1 MNCQRTLVRA
11 ARTIPRRNVR
21 AFSNF
26 PIFPF
31 GGGGGGGGGNS
42 SSSNNSPPVGSIPM
56 PYITEV
62 SIADIF
68 SKLLQERI
76 VCLNGAIDDTVSASI
91 VAQLLWLESDS
102 PDKAITMYINSPGGS
117 VSSGLAIYDTMTY
130 IKSPVS
136 TVCLGAASSM
146 AALLLTGGEAGKRY
160 ALPHSSV
167 MIHQPLGGTQG
178 QASDILIYAN
188 QIQRIRRQINEIMKR
203 HVNKSFGHE
212 KYSLE
217 EMHDMMERD
226 KYLTAEEAKEIG
238 VIDEILTQREEKDQK
253 EKESTDDLKTK
264 P

>member
-1 MNCQRTLVRA
+1 MNCQRTLFRALRA
-11 ARTIPRRNVR
+11 APVRRHVR
-21 AFSNF
+21 AFTNF
-26 PIFPF
+26 PV
-31 GGGGGGGGGNS
+31 GGPVS
-42 SSSNNSPPVGSIPM
+42 APPTGSIPL

-62 SIADIF
+62 SSNGWRSYDIF

-117 VSSGLAIYDTMTY
+117 VSSGLAIYDTMSY

-188 QIQRIRRQINEIMKR
+188 QIQRIRKQINEIMKR
-203 HVNKSFGHE
+203 HINKSFGHE
-212 KYSLE
+212 KYNLE
-217 EMHDMMERD
+217 EVNDMMERD

-238 VIDEILTQREEKDQK
+238 VIDEILTRREDKDAKEKDSSEEQ
-253 EKESTDDLKTK
+253 KTK